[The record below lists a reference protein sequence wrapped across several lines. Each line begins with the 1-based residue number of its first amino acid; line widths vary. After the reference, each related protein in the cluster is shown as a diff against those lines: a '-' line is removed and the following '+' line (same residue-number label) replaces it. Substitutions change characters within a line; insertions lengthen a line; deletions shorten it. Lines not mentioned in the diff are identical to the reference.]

1 MIQNGSVKNVLLI
14 EDNPDDVFLMRRVF
28 KKAQITLPLQVVTDG
43 KQAISY
49 LDGAGDYHYRHLY
62 PLPDLIFL
70 DLKLPFLH
78 GFVVLA
84 WIRKQ
89 VRLNEVRVV
98 ILTSSMEDQDR
109 EKAAAFG
116 APYIVKPPT
125 PAMLLEAIRSL
136 GLSLEPDVNSETA
149 PSGTEFSKNSASPL
163 KLN

>member
-1 MIQNGSVKNVLLI
+1 MNRNGSVKTVLLV
-14 EDNPDDVFLMRRVF
+14 EDNADDVFLMQRVF

-43 KQAISY
+43 KQAISF
-49 LDGAGDYHYRHLY
+49 LEGTGDYHDRQLH

-109 EKAAAFG
+109 EKAEAFG
-116 APYIVKPPT
+116 SPYLVKPPT
-125 PAMLLEAIRSL
+125 PEMVLETMRLLGFLPRPNVS
-136 GLSLEPDVNSETA
+136 
-149 PSGTEFSKNSASPL
+149 
-163 KLN
+163 

>member
-1 MIQNGSVKNVLLI
+1 VTQYGDVKTVLLV

-28 KKAQITLPLQVVTDG
+28 KKARIQARLLVVTDG
-43 KQAISY
+43 KQAVSY
-49 LDGAGDYHYRHLY
+49 LEGTGDYQDRRRY
-62 PLPDLIFL
+62 PLPGLIFL

-89 VRLNEVRVV
+89 AYLDDVHVI

-136 GLSLEPDVNSETA
+136 GLSLEPDVN
-149 PSGTEFSKNSASPL
+149 
-163 KLN
+163 

>member
-1 MIQNGSVKNVLLI
+1 MNRNGSVKTVLLV
-14 EDNPDDVFLMRRVF
+14 EDNADDVFLMQRVF

-43 KQAISY
+43 KQAISF
-49 LDGAGDYHYRHLY
+49 LEGTGDYHDRQLH

-109 EKAAAFG
+109 EKAEAFG
-116 APYIVKPPT
+116 SPYLVKPPT
-125 PAMLLEAIRSL
+125 PEMVLETIRLL
-136 GLSLEPDVNSETA
+136 GLSLEGARN
-149 PSGTEFSKNSASPL
+149 
-163 KLN
+163 

>member
-1 MIQNGSVKNVLLI
+1 VTQYGDVKTVLLV

-28 KKAQITLPLQVVTDG
+28 KKTRIQARLLVVTDG
-43 KQAISY
+43 KQAVSY
-49 LDGAGDYHYRHLY
+49 LEGTGDYQDRHLY
-62 PLPDLIFL
+62 PLPGLVFL

-89 VRLNEVRVV
+89 VNLNDVHVI

-116 APYIVKPPT
+116 SPYLVKPPT
-125 PAMLLEAIRSL
+125 SQMLLEAISSL
-136 GLSLEPDVNSETA
+136 GLSLEPDVN
-149 PSGTEFSKNSASPL
+149 
-163 KLN
+163 